1 MTWNCRIP
9 VTGTYRHGPGCS
21 AGMCTQSPDCADTA
35 CPGHPGKGAH
45 PAAHPAARNGAPRV
59 DLSRVQL
66 VARPKAAP
74 ERGLVPAVLVA
85 LVKSAVVALAL
96 VGAVF
101 TFAVLVEVA
110 AVRAAEAVKVAT

>member
-1 MTWNCRIP
+1 MSWDCCTP
-9 VTGTYRHGPGCS
+9 TGACQRGHGCP
-21 AGMCTQSPDCADTA
+21 AGMCTQSAGCADTA

-45 PAAHPAARNGAPRV
+45 PASRNGTPRV

-74 ERGLVPAVLVA
+74 ERGLAVVVLIA
-85 LVKSAVVALAL
+85 FGKGAVVALAV

-101 TFAVLVEVA
+101 TFAVALELA
-110 AVRAAEAVKVAT
+110 AVHAAKPAKVTT

>member
-9 VTGTYRHGPGCS
+9 VAATHRRGPGCS

-35 CPGHPGKGAH
+35 CPGHPGKG
-45 PAAHPAARNGAPRV
+45 AHPAARNGAPRV